1 MSTVVSD
8 DGKTTTTTCN
18 NKINKY
24 ELEINDVIDQG
35 NEENEAIENGEV
47 YSSVFDF
54 DISFDNIKT
63 TKTTFQ
69 FCSTNAKINNE
80 EKIIINKYVI
90 SDYVGFQF
98 FSADTGKAI
107 KLFQIKVD
115 NPDDVEYSVSE
126 DGEGENFQ
134 ATITITFKNPTST
147 LRYSLR
153 NNKYFV
159 STKYYDHISVEYE
172 NCNYKKS

>member
-1 MSTVVSD
+1 M
-8 DGKTTTTTCN
+8 
-18 NKINKY
+18 
-24 ELEINDVIDQG
+24 
-35 NEENEAIENGEV
+35 
-47 YSSVFDF
+47 
-54 DISFDNIKT
+54 
-63 TKTTFQ
+63 
-69 FCSTNAKINNE
+69 
-80 EKIIINKYVI
+80 
-90 SDYVGFQF
+90 
-98 FSADTGKAI
+98 
-107 KLFQIKVD
+107 FQIKVD

-159 STKYYDHISVEYE
+159 STKYYDHISVECE